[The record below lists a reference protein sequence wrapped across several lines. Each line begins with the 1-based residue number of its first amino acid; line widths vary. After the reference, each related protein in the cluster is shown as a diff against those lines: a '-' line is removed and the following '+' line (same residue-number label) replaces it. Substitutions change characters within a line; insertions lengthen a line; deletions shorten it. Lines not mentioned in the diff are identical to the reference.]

1 MSQLA
6 LDLPTSRP
14 EPEAVATA
22 AAELYERGIDDF
34 THLELRTTHATGTAL
49 IRRFTFTY
57 WTPTTKAL
65 PHTISYVEL
74 WARLGH
80 PHQTALLTLGHTA
93 AITEPVREG
102 LIHAAGEDF
111 LLRDIWGN
119 HHLPGELPGLPQ
131 HHRPRTPIARHP
143 TYIPYI
149 VTPQL
154 VTTLV
159 GADFHSAVITAD
171 PRGVVNRQ
179 RDRTTTLLRKSVV
192 SSSAR
197 MNPHRPEV
205 SGATST
211 ANAGSGPTPSPG
223 CTATNLKTGRNRQP
237 ARPPNPHA
245 GPPRTGRRHP
255 TSQTGGHGITPGHST
270 ITPGKTD
277 P

>member
-1 MSQLA
+1 MGMSQLA

-119 HHLPGELPGLPQ
+119 HHLPGKLPGLPQ
-131 HHRPRTPIARHP
+131 HHRPRAPIARHP

-159 GADFHSAVITAD
+159 GADFHSRCD
-171 PRGVVNRQ
+171 
-179 RDRTTTLLRKSVV
+179 
-192 SSSAR
+192 
-197 MNPHRPEV
+197 HRR
-205 SGATST
+205 
-211 ANAGSGPTPSPG
+211 PS
-223 CTATNLKTGRNRQP
+223 RRRQP
-237 ARPPNPHA
+237 ATRPDHHPAAQISGEFLGSNEPPQA
-245 GPPRTGRRHP
+245 GSFRRYLDGERWQWSDPVARMH
-255 TSQTGGHGITPGHST
+255 GHQP
-270 ITPGKTD
+270 
-277 P
+277 